1 MIAGRATPV
10 KMAPGHEICSQ
21 GDPADCIWLLHEGT
35 LRDLPP
41 VSVCSHAQSSQERSA
56 ACTHEFLWACNR
68 QDAKVC
74 C

>member
-35 LRDLPP
+35 PRSLPP
-41 VSVCSHAQSSQERSA
+41 GFGCLHAQFPSKAQQLA
-56 ACTHEFLWACNR
+56 YINVHGQALGN
-68 QDAKVC
+68 QQKLY
-74 C
+74 

>member
-35 LRDLPP
+35 PTDLPP
-41 VSVCSHAQSSQERSA
+41 VFVCGHVDFFSKAQQLA
-56 ACTHEFLWACNR
+56 HITM
-68 QDAKVC
+68 QKVYC
-74 C
+74 

>member
-35 LRDLPP
+35 PQTFLLVLSVVMLRFH
-41 VSVCSHAQSSQERSA
+41 SNAQQLAHMRF
-56 ACTHEFLWACNR
+56 CGHVI
-68 QDAKVC
+68 DKVQS
-74 C
+74 

>member
-35 LRDLPP
+35 PTDLPP
-41 VSVCSHAQSSQERSA
+41 VSVSGHAQFHRKA
-56 ACTHEFLWACNR
+56 R
-68 QDAKVC
+68 QLAHMSFCGDIIGKMPKLYC
-74 C
+74 